1 MTYAI
6 FIVNLFLTVSCQ
18 EQFNL
23 QVDHQVRPGA
33 YQLDSYISDL
43 KGKKVGLVVNH
54 TSMVDQTHL
63 VDTLLTLGIDIK
75 LIFSPEHGF
84 KGTAYNGEE
93 VGDSKYD
100 EILIKS
106 LYGKTKK
113 PSAEDLERVDVLLF
127 DIQDVG
133 ARFYTY
139 IYTLHYVMEAAAES
153 NKPVIILDRP
163 NPNAHYIDGP
173 IMEPDHTSF
182 VGLHP
187 TPVVYG
193 MTIGEYGQMIN
204 GEGWMEDG
212 VSCHLKVIPVSNYTH
227 DTEYILPIA
236 PSPNLP
242 NQLSIYLYPSL
253 CFFEG
258 TVISAGRGTHQQFQI
273 YGHPQMDGTHTFTP
287 VSMTSSKYPK
297 HENNECSG
305 RDLTGVLPSFVRA
318 QKKLNLAYLKDAYT
332 STQLNDEA
340 FFLENGFFEKLA
352 GTSKLRKQIINDTS
366 LPEIRASWEEGIS
379 AFRKTRSKYL
389 IYP

>member
-1 MTYAI
+1 
-6 FIVNLFLTVSCQ
+6 
-18 EQFNL
+18 
-23 QVDHQVRPGA
+23 
-33 YQLDSYISDL
+33 
-43 KGKKVGLVVNH
+43 
-54 TSMVDQTHL
+54 
-63 VDTLLTLGIDIK
+63 
-75 LIFSPEHGF
+75 
-84 KGTAYNGEE
+84 
-93 VGDSKYD
+93 
-100 EILIKS
+100 
-106 LYGKTKK
+106 
-113 PSAEDLERVDVLLF
+113 
-127 DIQDVG
+127 
-133 ARFYTY
+133 
-139 IYTLHYVMEAAAES
+139 
-153 NKPVIILDRP
+153 
-163 NPNAHYIDGP
+163 
-173 IMEPDHTSF
+173 MEPDHTSY

-273 YGHPQMDGTHTFTP
+273 YGHPKMDGTHTFTP

-297 HENNECSG
+297 YENIECLG